1 MVPPHGVRCLAKDP
15 VPSTIVEDL
24 TAELDA
30 GADVMARD
38 EIGETPLHRAAFAFE
53 GLPANIQ
60 ILLDAGA
67 DVTARTEDGVT
78 TLHLALTVTL

>member
-1 MVPPHGVRCLAKDP
+1 MDKFFNPTWWESA
-15 VPSTIVEDL
+15 SVEDL

-67 DVTARTEDGVT
+67 DAIRVS
-78 TLHLALTVTL
+78 HLSASTCLN